1 MNPFRWLTSLLRT
14 HQQNP
19 PAPTESFYDLDHAL
33 LNITLPPPSMWM
45 NLGYWKVR
53 IPPSVPLILLP
64 STYPA
69 PHNQRPRA
77 TQQNS
82 Y

>member
-1 MNPFRWLTSLLRT
+1 MNPLRWLTSLLRN
-14 HQQNP
+14 QQQPQP
-19 PAPTESFYDLDHAL
+19 PTVQESFYGLDHAL

-53 IPPSVPLILLP
+53 ILPPCP
-64 STYPA
+64 SFSSPA